1 MVEQELGENEGF
13 VVCCISFARQT
24 HHFNEAAITAKAVKM
39 DCQNFQ
45 KNGNMV
51 RIPQQSSFGKRQHLS
66 VCFLFV
72 LIYCKSFLFA
82 VESHAQN
89 VDTFEISVGQT
100 IGADQPVLGSG
111 HIEEEGGQDIYLFEG
126 RAGQTVFLEMLAH
139 EASFRQMIWSVT
151 GPDGKILALECF
163 RCQDP

>member
-1 MVEQELGENEGF
+1 
-13 VVCCISFARQT
+13 
-24 HHFNEAAITAKAVKM
+24 
-39 DCQNFQ
+39 
-45 KNGNMV
+45 MV
-51 RIPQQSSFGKRQHLS
+51 RIPQESSFGKRQHLS

-72 LIYCKSFLFA
+72 LLYCMSFLFV

-126 RAGQTVFLEMLAH
+126 KAGQTVFLEMLAKNGNPGFMNLH
-139 EASFRQMIWSVT
+139 SIVIIGGSSIAF
-151 GPDGKILALECF
+151 LA
-163 RCQDP
+163 

>member
-1 MVEQELGENEGF
+1 M
-13 VVCCISFARQT
+13 S
-24 HHFNEAAITAKAVKM
+24 
-39 DCQNFQ
+39 
-45 KNGNMV
+45 
-51 RIPQQSSFGKRQHLS
+51 
-66 VCFLFV
+66 FLFV
-72 LIYCKSFLFA
+72 

-126 RAGQTVFLEMLAH
+126 KAGQTVFLEMLAH
-139 EASFRQMIWSVT
+139 EVSFRQMIWTVT

-163 RCQDP
+163 RCQDPGYIKLTRTGEHQIVVGELYERPVLVLNGHGDVCWAATALNIAPGPRAALLEVLLADALARVRLERQFDSAAGS